1 MNLIDAI
8 GKDFFIFEEKQYTDA
23 DFQKMTAEELAT
35 FKARVNLKISNVADI
50 VKEKRHRETA
60 EWYKRRKYVLS
71 LYNKMIPYINSL
83 LEKHYKMGRSISDY
97 FLSTAKVLL
106 KPDVFEE
113 ILRYAEL
120 DYKSSREREGIS
132 A

>member
-83 LEKHYKMGRSISDY
+83 LEKHYKMGRSISD
-97 FLSTAKVLL
+97 
-106 KPDVFEE
+106 
-113 ILRYAEL
+113 
-120 DYKSSREREGIS
+120 
-132 A
+132 